1 MDGEFYLGEVHER
14 GWYPARD
21 IDVKK
26 KVTPDAF
33 ILAASLLKPGC
44 PVQKGFFA
52 KTLRRFGITS
62 SLLHHHHV
70 EVLVHIN
77 PKRAHRTHPSHGGL
91 DCSSAA
97 IKLAAG
103 FLK

>member
-1 MDGEFYLGEVHER
+1 MVSC
-14 GWYPARD
+14 ARHRR
-21 IDVKK
+21 KE

-77 PKRAHRTHPSHGGL
+77 SQARTQDASVPRRT
-91 DCSSAA
+91 
-97 IKLAAG
+97 
-103 FLK
+103 